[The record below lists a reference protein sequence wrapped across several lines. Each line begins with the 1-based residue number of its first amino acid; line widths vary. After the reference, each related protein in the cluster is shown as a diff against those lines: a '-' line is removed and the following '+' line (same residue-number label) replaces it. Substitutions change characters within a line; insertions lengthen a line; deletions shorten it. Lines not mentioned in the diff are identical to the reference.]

1 MRILSFYFDALREKI
16 DRLFLRLRVKLID
29 LRHPDNQFIFMQGIK
44 EKGYTD
50 KNILQRFN
58 GFQMIF
64 NLIV

>member
-29 LRHPDNQFIFMQGIK
+29 LRHPDNQFIFMQGMK

-50 KNILQRFN
+50 KKYYNASMDFK
-58 GFQMIF
+58 
-64 NLIV
+64 